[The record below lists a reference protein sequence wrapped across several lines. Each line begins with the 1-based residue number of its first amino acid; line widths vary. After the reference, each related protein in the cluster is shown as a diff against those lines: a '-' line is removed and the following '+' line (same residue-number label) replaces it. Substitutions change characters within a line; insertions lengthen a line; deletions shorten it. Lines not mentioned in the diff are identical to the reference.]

1 MTGGEIIFLCAM
13 IFFPTLIVSWSSVG
27 RGSSWAH
34 PLAAALS
41 TIAAMLFIAAVL
53 VWHLYPEAQPSAI
66 ERLIEN
72 MLPNIGGH

>member
-13 IFFPTLIVSWSSVG
+13 IFFPSLIIPWASVG
-27 RGSSWAH
+27 TRSGWAH

-41 TIAAMLFIAAVL
+41 TIAAISFVAAVF
-53 VWHLYPEAQPSAI
+53 VWHLHIEAQPSAV

-72 MLPNIGGH
+72 LLPNIGGQ